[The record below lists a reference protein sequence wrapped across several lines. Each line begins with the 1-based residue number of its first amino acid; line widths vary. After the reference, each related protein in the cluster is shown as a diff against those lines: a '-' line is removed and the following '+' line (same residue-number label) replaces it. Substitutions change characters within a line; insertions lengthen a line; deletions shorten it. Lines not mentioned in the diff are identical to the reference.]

1 MSTNLPKFRTD
12 LIVSRQAR
20 NGESVFVIKDPVTR
34 QFFRLQE
41 ADYYIARQLDGATDL
56 ETVRRRVE
64 QKFESPLAAAALADF
79 VRSLNG
85 CKLLDGGNGAP
96 RLREKPR
103 RVEGNLL
110 FLRVRLV
117 DPDRLFS
124 WLAGKVRF
132 LFTPH
137 FVVFS
142 ALAILWAVGIVL
154 SNLGALAQGI
164 AQLWSW
170 NALVPAWAT
179 VIAVLTLHEF
189 GHGLT
194 CKHFG
199 GEVREIGVLLI
210 YLQPA
215 FYCNVSDAWLFP
227 ERSRRLWV
235 GFAGP
240 FFELFLWALATFAWR
255 ITDFD
260 TIANYLA
267 LIIMTTSGVKTLFN
281 FNPLIKLDGYY
292 LLSDLLEIHNLRGRA
307 FQYVGNGMKRL
318 MGLEVP
324 PEPEMTRREKLVFLV
339 YGLIGSVGSLL
350 LVIVTLVTVGGVLVE
365 NQQAL
370 AFMVFTG
377 FLGKKLHKRWR
388 RLFSNNGDTS
398 DPDEDDGGPE
408 SRSGESESRDAGGES
423 KATQDGESVKKPE
436 DESTSK
442 QPEDDRALNRPVADA
457 QQTPEPSESSATSK
471 AAQRRKKR
479 STAWLVVRVT
489 VLSGVLGALLW
500 WGQLELR
507 ITGPFIVLPIHNAD
521 ARSEVDGT
529 IEELYVDEGTSV
541 RQGDLIARLSDR
553 DNRALLQKIEAQ
565 IAQTQATLKM
575 LEAGPRPEEIELA
588 QATVLRAEEKR
599 KFARS
604 NLERDRRLFEQN
616 LLARKDFETT
626 EQTAVD
632 AENALIEAQ
641 KQLNVLRAGARPEEI
656 EATKANIAGL
666 ESQRKYLEEQVASA
680 RVVSPA
686 DGIIVTPSRQLEQMK
701 HQAVKQGDLIA
712 KVYDINTVDVQTPVS
727 EKDIAD
733 IRIGQEVVLKTRA
746 YPDQTFFGTVMA
758 IGTTVQDLS
767 SSTSSSF
774 ASSGGSQGGSSR
786 TSAPAAW
793 PVNTVLVTTRIKNE
807 SLLLKPGMTGNIK
820 VSCGQRRAF
829 DLVTRRLARTIKV
842 EFWSWW

>member
-56 ETVRRRVE
+56 ETVRRRIE
-64 QKFESPLAAAALADF
+64 QKFESPLAATALADF

-85 CKLLDGGNGAP
+85 CKLLDGGSAASTDRKKSP
-96 RLREKPR
+96 RVR
-103 RVEGNLL
+103 GNFL

-117 DPDRLFS
+117 DPDRFFR

-142 ALAILWAVGIVL
+142 ALAIIWAVGIVL

-179 VIAVLTLHEF
+179 VIAVLTFHEF

-227 ERSRRLWV
+227 EKSRRLWV

-240 FFELFLWALATFAWR
+240 FFELFLWALATLVWR

-267 LIIMTTSGVKTLFN
+267 LIVMTTSGVKTLFN

-292 LLSDLLEIHNLRGRA
+292 LLSDMLEIHNLRGRA

-318 MGLEVP
+318 AGLEVP
-324 PEPEMTRREKLVFLV
+324 PEPEMTRRERLVFLV

-350 LVIVTLVTVGGVLVE
+350 LLIVAMVTVGGVLVE
-365 NQQAL
+365 NQQSL

-388 RLFSNNGDTS
+388 RLFSSNGDTS
-398 DPDEDDGGPE
+398 DPDEEDGGPVSE
-408 SRSGESESRDAGGES
+408 SKSDESEARDS
-423 KATQDGESVKKPE
+423 DGESVKKPE
-436 DESTSK
+436 HGSTLE
-442 QPEDDRALNRPVADA
+442 QPGDDRTVNRPVGDA
-457 QQTPEPSESSATSK
+457 QETPEPSRSSETSK
-471 AAQRRKKR
+471 ALQRRKKR
-479 STAWLVVRVT
+479 STVWLVVRVT

-599 KFARS
+599 KFAHS

-616 LLARKDFETT
+616 LLARKDFEMT
-626 EQTAVD
+626 EQAAVD

-712 KVYDINTVDVQTPVS
+712 KVYDIETVDVQTPVS

-758 IGTTVQDLS
+758 IGTTVQDIS

-774 ASSGGSQGGSSR
+774 ASSSGGSQGGSSR

-820 VSCGQRRAF
+820 VSCGQRRVF